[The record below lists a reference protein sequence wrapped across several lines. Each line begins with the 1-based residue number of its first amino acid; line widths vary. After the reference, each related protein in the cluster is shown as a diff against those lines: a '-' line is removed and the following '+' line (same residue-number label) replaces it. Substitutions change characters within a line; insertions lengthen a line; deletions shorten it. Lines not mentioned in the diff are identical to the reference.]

1 MAYSFAFA
9 RKLSLVTFSSDAID
23 DKSLWSTGHC
33 RTTGPSGTHA
43 SFADAARRGI
53 VTLSSHAFL

>member
-1 MAYSFAFA
+1 MAFSFALA

-33 RTTGPSGTHA
+33 RTTGTHA